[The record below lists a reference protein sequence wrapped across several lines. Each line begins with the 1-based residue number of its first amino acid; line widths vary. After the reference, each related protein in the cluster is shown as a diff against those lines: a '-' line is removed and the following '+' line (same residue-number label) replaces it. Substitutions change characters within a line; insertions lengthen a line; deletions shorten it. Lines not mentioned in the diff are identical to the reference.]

1 MLFVEGGTNRVGIG
15 QSSPATTVDI
25 GGAVNSDMLTMS
37 SVAGR
42 GLKLGTAVRGSQN
55 DGVGVIDAQDTDSTG
70 GRLELHTAGVDRLR
84 LEAPE
89 CVFNELSNDTDFRVE
104 SNSNANCLHVDAGND
119 LVHFGKNTSS
129 LTTTG
134 ATISAGGTAT
144 FAFNLTSE
152 NESFILNNNNAT
164 GAVYKMDFRQNNS
177 SKGNIACGSSSTAF
191 NTSSDYR
198 LKENVETLK
207 DGLTRLGQLKP
218 VQFNWITDGEL
229 SEGFIAHEVDEV
241 FPCAV
246 SGEKDAVDGE
256 GNIDSQQMDYG
267 RITPLLVKAIQ
278 EQQEQ
283 IEELKAKIAVLEG
296 GN

>member
-1 MLFVEGGTNRVGIG
+1 MLI
-15 QSSPATTVDI
+15 
-25 GGAVNSDMLTMS
+25 
-37 SVAGR
+37 
-42 GLKLGTAVRGSQN
+42 
-55 DGVGVIDAQDTDSTG
+55 
-70 GRLELHTAGVDRLR
+70 
-84 LEAPE
+84 
-89 CVFNELSNDTDFRVE
+89 
-104 SNSNANCLHVDAGND
+104 
-119 LVHFGKNTSS
+119 GKNTTS

-134 ATISAGGTAT
+134 STLSSGGTAT
-144 FAFNLTSE
+144 FAFSLTSA

-164 GAVYKMDFRQNNS
+164 GATYKMDFRQNNS
-177 SKGNIACGSSSTAF
+177 SKGSIACGSSSTAF

-207 DGLTRLGQLKP
+207 DGLTRLAQLKP
-218 VQFNWITDGEL
+218 VQFNWKTDGEF

-283 IEELKAKIAVLEG
+283 IEELKAALKG